1 MSADHL
7 DVSQL
12 VKSVKSLDKEQFLQ
26 LVKEYYEQEDR
37 EKAELDRLAAII
49 QEKAGH
55 SRIALEEIQDQKLR
69 EKLSILANVSQSS
82 PIGQTLV
89 VPSYSPDRA
98 IREAT
103 MAAPDRWKDEDGNG
117 ILVYRATNE
126 LRVYLAK
133 KKDALPVE
141 EALEIIRKFS
151 PSTALTGRII
161 LGLWNQRRYDN
172 RLSSNGSAAIKI
184 DEILNWRGIKKHT
197 KAAYPGSDCEQKYTD
212 GHRDIHREAVLE
224 DLKLLGSCYVRGH
237 CTIFI
242 KGKAKALFID
252 GPYLNYSLVYHPTLW
267 GDKELVGFFMSAG
280 DWIQT
285 YEDNSNIYLAQAEEK
300 IFRLNP
306 QNQQHEL
313 RIALYLIELWRE
325 AAKKRMYNEPIKME
339 QLLAASA
346 IGIDKR
352 NLTNRFIPR
361 IESALETLYKLGI
374 LGHDPMCL
382 APADRSKAQWGKD
395 WLASRWILLPPVGV
409 IQRYSEIVAPVPKVR
424 KRVNKTAN
432 PEVKD

>member
-12 VKSVKSLDKEQFLQ
+12 TKSVKSLDKEQFLQ
-26 LVKEYYEQEDR
+26 LVKEYYVQKDR
-37 EKAELDRLAAII
+37 DEEELERLATAL
-49 QEKAGH
+49 QEKVVAP
-55 SRIALEEIQDQKLR
+55 RIALEEIQDPKLR
-69 EKLSILANVSQSS
+69 EKLSVLANVPQSG
-82 PIGQTLV
+82 PTGQALM

-103 MAAPDRWKDEDGNG
+103 MAAPDQWKDEDGNG

-141 EALEIIRKFS
+141 DALEVIRKFS

-197 KAAYPGSDCEQKYTD
+197 KLAYPGSDCGQKYTD
-212 GHRDIHREAVLE
+212 GHRDIRKDAVLE
-224 DLKLLGSCYVRGH
+224 DLKLLGSCYVRGR

-242 KGKAKALFID
+242 KGKAKELFID
-252 GPYLNYSLVYHPTLW
+252 GPYLHYSLVYHPTLW
-267 GDKELVGFFMSAG
+267 GDKELVGFFVNAG
-280 DWIQT
+280 DWIHT

-300 IFRLNP
+300 IFQLNP

-313 RIALYLIELWRE
+313 RVALYLIELWRE
-325 AAKKRMYNEPIKME
+325 AAKKRTYTEPIKME
-339 QLLAASA
+339 QLLVASA

-352 NLTNRFIPR
+352 HLTARFIPR
-361 IESALETLYKLGI
+361 IEAALETLGSLGI
-374 LGHDPMCL
+374 LGDAPICL

-395 WLASRWILLPPVGV
+395 WLASRWVLLPPPGV
-409 IQRYSEIVAPVPKVR
+409 IQRYQEIAAPTPKAR
-424 KRVNKTAN
+424 KKTPKMIKQEGKA
-432 PEVKD
+432 